1 MAELIITLTQQRQ
14 VLVHTGEWG
23 LGAMSAQ
30 ISKVS
35 TQSAPHLRLSDWPA
49 FLLTSLHRI
58 MMTRY
63 ESTKR
68 NS

>member
-1 MAELIITLTQQRQ
+1 MAELIITLTQRGQ

-35 TQSAPHLRLSDWPA
+35 TQSAPPPPA
-49 FLLTSLHRI
+49 I
-58 MMTRY
+58 
-63 ESTKR
+63 
-68 NS
+68 